1 MPADRW
7 FVMIRDRT
15 PLGMRMN
22 ELARAI
28 FDIALLR
35 RGPDD
40 LPASPFLLRLALL
53 VYVALGAVGAAF
65 YTGGL
70 GETLAQT
77 GLDLVL
83 VFGFFGLLLAIHR
96 RLPRFA
102 QTMTAV
108 LGTGS
113 LLYLLR
119 LPLDVWLS
127 ALPEGAPATLPAL
140 LMLLLA
146 VWSII
151 ITGHILN
158 RALEIPF
165 LGGIVLGVAF
175 FVINVA
181 AFATLFPAAS

>member
-1 MPADRW
+1 
-7 FVMIRDRT
+7 MIRVRVPPDI
-15 PLGMRMN
+15 RMK

-28 FDIALLR
+28 FDIAMLR
-35 RGPDD
+35 RGPED
-40 LPASPFLLRLALL
+40 LPASSFLFRLALL
-53 VYVALGAVGAAF
+53 AYVALGTLGATF
-65 YTGGL
+65 YTEGP

-83 VFGFFGLLLAIHR
+83 VFGFFGLLLSIHR
-96 RLPRFA
+96 KMPRFG

-119 LPLDVWLS
+119 LPLDVWLN
-127 ALPEGAPATLPAL
+127 ALPEGASATLPAL
-140 LMLLLA
+140 SMLLLA

-175 FVINVA
+175 FTLNVA

>member
-1 MPADRW
+1 
-7 FVMIRDRT
+7 MIRYRGPTD
-15 PLGMRMN
+15 PRMN
-22 ELARAI
+22 ALARAI
-28 FDIALLR
+28 FDIAMLR
-35 RGPDD
+35 LGPED
-40 LPASPFLLRLALL
+40 LPASRFLLRVTLFA
-53 VYVALGAVGAAF
+53 YVVFGAIGSAF
-65 YTGGL
+65 YVGGPAELL
-70 GETLAQT
+70 GQT

-83 VFGFFGLLLAIHR
+83 VFGFFGLLLLLNRKSA
-96 RLPRFA
+96 RLQ

-113 LLYLLR
+113 LLYLVR
-119 LPLDVWLS
+119 LPLDLWLN
-127 ALPEGAPATLPAL
+127 ALPDDAPATVPAL

-181 AFATLFPAAS
+181 TYAALFPVGN